1 MQTQTNTN
9 KTPVHI
15 KAQHNDE
22 FRRFSL
28 SETTFSALETMLR
41 TLFNIPSEPL
51 KVKFLDDEKDWILIS
66 SDMELEHAIEIS
78 TLPIRIQVSLLGQ
91 VSVVLP
97 PCCEP
102 VKQESQA
109 EVPEPSEEFCWRRR
123 GCGRGMGRGCGGR
136 GPMISKEERLAL
148 KKARL
153 AGRISAL
160 ETALLDPSLPP
171 ERERTISWKLENLK
185 YKMEAFDTMKD
196 SLAAEGEEEG
206 KGPWRRGFGCGP
218 CDGGEQASEY
228 EVPCRGPFGRG
239 RGGRRGR
246 GRQESQQQQ
255 QEVPAGTTTTTAT
268 ATTAPA
274 TTEMGDHVCGK
285 KWAVPKEVWAHFQ
298 ECKENLKVA
307 RRSGDALA
315 IKNAYEAFVL
325 AKEQK
330 KEARYPKQ

>member
-1 MQTQTNTN
+1 MQTQTNP

-15 KAQHNDE
+15 KVQHNEE

-28 SETTFSALETMLR
+28 SETTFSVLDTKLR

-51 KVKFLDDEKDWILIS
+51 KIKFLDDEKDWILIS
-66 SDMELEHAIEIS
+66 SDMELEHAIEILI
-78 TLPIRIQVSLLGQ
+78 LPIRVQVSLSQ
-91 VSVVLP
+91 ASVVFP

-102 VKQESQA
+102 VKQSSQP
-109 EVPEPSEEFCWRRR
+109 EVPEPSEEFCWKRR
-123 GCGRGMGRGCGGR
+123 GGCGHRGMGRGCGGR

-171 ERERTISWKLENLK
+171 ERERTLSWKLENLK
-185 YKMEAFDTMKD
+185 YKMETFDSIKD
-196 SLAAEGEEEG
+196 SLASEGETECP
-206 KGPWRRGFGCGP
+206 GPWRHGFGCGP
-218 CDGGEQASEY
+218 CDGGEQASES
-228 EVPCRGPFGRG
+228 EVPCRGHFGRG

-246 GRQESQQQQ
+246 GRQESHQQ
-255 QEVPAGTTTTTAT
+255 QEVPVSTATTTTTT
-268 ATTAPA
+268 TEPATTAVE
-274 TTEMGDHVCGK
+274 TDHVCGK

-307 RRSGDALA
+307 RRSGDPLA

-330 KEARYPKQ
+330 KESRYPK